1 MRRRLA
7 VAAGVVAAAVLALP
21 AARAGQAGNGSAA
34 QAAPVAPASGATTGA
49 TGASAS
55 PAAGGQDQG
64 AAAGS
69 GSAPAAP
76 AAGAGSDR
84 ASPAAG
90 SGSAETPPAT
100 ATTTPAAETPAA
112 PATPPASG
120 KDKKSKDAGKGK
132 TATAPAK
139 PPPPPPKPA
148 VPNKILADVKWFD
161 GEWNCT
167 GHSYGPGPEHPTAA
181 TVAFA
186 WQLDGFWVQSA
197 YTEPKS
203 ATNPVP
209 YSSISQWGWDPVAQA
224 IASVLVDNQEGS
236 IAEATPGWIA
246 EKLSFEGSGHR
257 FGVQFEARDTYT
269 RRSASRFLHVF
280 QVNVNGNWVK
290 LREETCNRAAAK

>member
-21 AARAGQAGNGSAA
+21 AARAGQA
-34 QAAPVAPASGATTGA
+34 PA
-49 TGASAS
+49 
-55 PAAGGQDQG
+55 QDQG

-69 GSAPAAP
+69 ASAPGAP
-76 AAGAGSDR
+76 AAGAGSDQ
-84 ASPAAG
+84 AAPAAG

-100 ATTTPAAETPAA
+100 TTTTPATETPAA

-132 TATAPAK
+132 TAAAPAK
-139 PPPPPPKPA
+139 PAPPPPKPA

-161 GEWNCT
+161 GDWNCT

-290 LREETCNRAAAK
+290 LREETCNRVAAK